1 MNKALVLAGLAGF
14 VLGSLGAAPAAEQPV
29 VDITDFGAEPD
40 SGEDATFALRE
51 ALEAAGEMGR
61 AKLVFPPGR
70 YDFAH
75 EAHPEHSRHPG
86 FAENIDGLTIDG
98 QGAELFFE
106 GRTAPF
112 MFRNCRD
119 LTVRNLTID
128 WDEPLFMQGEVVET
142 GENFFD
148 VRVDPEF
155 PVEGGEQVEAYQD
168 FDPETRL
175 PRIGGIDQYGGVTHT
190 ERMDEQLL
198 RVHVH
203 DWARIPEP
211 GYWAVLRN
219 QIYMFNAFSFRDCED
234 VTIENVTVH
243 HTPGMGF
250 VGNRTHNITLRDSAV
265 RVPPESGR
273 LVSANA
279 DGSHFVGCTG
289 VIRIDNCLF
298 ERMGDDATNIK
309 SGLFLTIQDIEDEY
323 TLTAQHNRASGD
335 KPDPGDRME
344 FLSHET
350 LLPHGVQEVA
360 EVEELPDNAYRVRF
374 EAPVPSE
381 TAEGDVIGNVSRVAE
396 AHISNVR
403 VRDNRARG
411 FLIQTHGAVIEDCH
425 FENSTTG
432 GVFVFMEIA
441 YFFESARPRNVVV
454 RNNTFEN
461 VGLRNPSSEG
471 IIMVSAFLDDWALAP
486 EPGVIRDVTI
496 EDNTIRGG
504 NSSGIFVAATDN
516 IAIRG
521 NTITGTCVD
530 PHRPDM
536 AGAVYIMSSREV
548 TLEDNTARLEEQGER
563 CDAALLLGPGNE
575 LDTFRAEGNTG
586 FSLEEA
592 KE

>member
-1 MNKALVLAGLAGF
+1 MKKLLVMASMLAFAP
-14 VLGSLGAAPAAEQPV
+14 GSSAISEEPV
-29 VDITDFGAEPD
+29 VDITEFGAEPD
-40 SGEDATFALRE
+40 SGEDATFALRD
-51 ALEAAGEMGR
+51 ALEAAGEMDGAR
-61 AKLVFPPGR
+61 LVFPPGR

-75 EAHPEHSRHPG
+75 GAHPAHSRHPG
-86 FAENIDGLTIDG
+86 FAENMDGLTIDG

-112 MFRNCRD
+112 IFYNCRD

-128 WDEPLFMQGEVVET
+128 WDEPLFMQGEVVNT

-148 VRVDPEF
+148 VRVEPEF
-155 PVEGGEQVEAYQD
+155 PVEGGKQVEAYQD
-168 FDPETRL
+168 FDPDTRL
-175 PRIGGIDQYGGVTHT
+175 PRMGGIDQYDGVTHT
-190 ERMDEQLL
+190 EKVDEQVL

-203 DWARIPEP
+203 DWAAIPEP

-219 QIYMFNAFSFRDCED
+219 QIYDFNAFTFVDCED
-234 VTIENVTVH
+234 VTVENVTVR

-250 VGNRTHNITLRDSAV
+250 VGIRTHNITLRDSAV
-265 RVPPESGR
+265 RVPPDSGR
-273 LVSANA
+273 LVSVNA
-279 DGSHFVGCTG
+279 DGSHFNGCTG
-289 VIRIDNCLF
+289 TIRIEDCLF

-309 SGLFLTIQDIEDEY
+309 SGYFLTIQDIEDEH
-323 TLTAQHNRASGD
+323 TVTAQHNLKMRD

-360 EVEELPDNAYRVRF
+360 EVEELPENRYRVRF

-381 TAEGDVIGNVSRVAE
+381 IVEGDVIGNVSRVAE
-396 AHISNVR
+396 AHITNVR

-411 FLIQTHGAVIEDCH
+411 FLIQTHDAIIEDCH

-432 GVFVFMEIA
+432 GVFVMMELA
-441 YFFESARPRNVVV
+441 HFFESARPRNVVV

-461 VGLRNPSSEG
+461 VGLRNPLSEG
-471 IIMVSAFLDDWALAP
+471 IIMVSAFLDDWTLAP
-486 EPGVIRDVTI
+486 EPGVIRNVTI

-504 NSSGIFVAATDN
+504 NSSGIFVAATED
-516 IAIRG
+516 ITIHG

-536 AGAVYIMSSREV
+536 AGAIYIMSSRDV
-548 TLEDNTARLEEQGER
+548 TLEDNTARLEEQGEE
-563 CDAALLLGPGNE
+563 CGAALLLGPGNE

>member
-1 MNKALVLAGLAGF
+1 MKKLLVMASMLAFA
-14 VLGSLGAAPAAEQPV
+14 LGSSAISEEPV
-29 VDITDFGAEPD
+29 VDITDFGAEPN

-51 ALEAAGEMGR
+51 ALEAAGEMDEAR
-61 AKLVFPPGR
+61 LVFPPGR

-75 EAHPEHSRHPG
+75 EAHPEHSRRPG
-86 FAENIDGLTIDG
+86 FAENMDGLTIDG

-112 MFRNCRD
+112 IFYNCRD
-119 LTVRNLTID
+119 LTVRNLTVD
-128 WDEPLFMQGEVVET
+128 WDEPLFMQGEVIDAGDT
-142 GENFFD
+142 HFD
-148 VRVDPEF
+148 VRVEPEF
-155 PVEGGEQVEAYQD
+155 PVEGGEQVDAYQD

-175 PRIGGIDQYGGVTHT
+175 PRIGGIDQYDGVTHT
-190 ERMDEQLL
+190 EKVDEQVL

-203 DWARIPEP
+203 DWAGIPEP

-219 QIYMFNAFSFRDCED
+219 QVYDFNAFTFVDCED
-234 VTIENVTVH
+234 VTVENVTVH

-250 VGNRTHNITLRDSAV
+250 VGIRTHNITLRDSAV
-265 RVPPESGR
+265 RVPPDSGR

-279 DGSHFVGCTG
+279 DGSHFSGCTG
-289 VIRIDNCLF
+289 TIRIEDCLF

-309 SGLFLTIQDIEDEY
+309 AGLYLTIQAIEDEH
-323 TLTAQHNRASGD
+323 TVTAQHNLEMRD
-335 KPDPGDRME
+335 TPHPGERME

-350 LLPHGVQEVA
+350 LLPHGAGEV
-360 EVEELPDNAYRVRF
+360 EDVEELPDNVYRVRF
-374 EAPVPSE
+374 EAPVPAD
-381 TAEGDVIGNVSRVAE
+381 TVEGDVIGTVSRLAQ
-396 AHISNVR
+396 ARISNVR

-411 FLIQTHGAVIEDCH
+411 FLLQTHDAIIEDCH
-425 FENSTTG
+425 FENSTTAG
-432 GVFVFMEIA
+432 IYVMTEIA
-441 YFFESARPRNVVV
+441 HFFESTAARDVVV

-461 VGLRNPSSEG
+461 VGLRNPPSEG
-471 IIMVSAFLDDWALAP
+471 IIMVSAYLANHAFPP

-496 EDNTIRGG
+496 ANNTIRGG

-536 AGAVYIMSSREV
+536 AGAIYIMSSRDV
-548 TLEDNTARLEEQGER
+548 TLEDNTVRREDQGGG
-563 CDAALLLGPGNE
+563 CDAALLLGPGNDI
-575 LDTFRAEGNTG
+575 DTFRAEGNTG

-592 KE
+592 EE